1 MRTGNAQAWNTLLS
15 QAKITTFKMENT
27 LLSLLGRDYTTTF
40 YWRDIMIFGEYDTAP
55 FKKAHIDEAKQVI
68 LNSLYAPENQTEK
81 RFMDEVEQATTL
93 KRLET
98 VIRESEFYGEY
109 FTIKTVEGVR
119 YIVAPL

>member
-1 MRTGNAQAWNTLLS
+1 
-15 QAKITTFKMENT
+15 
-27 LLSLLGRDYTTTF
+27 
-40 YWRDIMIFGEYDTAP
+40 MIFGEYDTAP

-93 KRLET
+93 KRFET

>member
-1 MRTGNAQAWNTLLS
+1 
-15 QAKITTFKMENT
+15 
-27 LLSLLGRDYTTTF
+27 
-40 YWRDIMIFGEYDTAP
+40 MIFGEYDTAP

-81 RFMDEVEQATTL
+81 RFMDEVEQAITL
-93 KRLET
+93 KRFET

>member
-1 MRTGNAQAWNTLLS
+1 
-15 QAKITTFKMENT
+15 
-27 LLSLLGRDYTTTF
+27 
-40 YWRDIMIFGEYDTAP
+40 MIFGEYDTAP

-81 RFMDEVEQATTL
+81 RFMDEVEQAITL

>member
-1 MRTGNAQAWNTLLS
+1 
-15 QAKITTFKMENT
+15 
-27 LLSLLGRDYTTTF
+27 
-40 YWRDIMIFGEYDTAP
+40 MIFGEYDTAP